1 VLPKKNIKYEILRRL
16 ILVFSQTDV
25 TTHTKKTVQIN
36 KNIPYYLTTVG
47 LFILMKFGFTIAGNN
62 DLTFLLKPT
71 EKLIGLLT
79 GSQSVYLSESGYF
92 HEHLNIIIDKSCSG
106 FNFWILCFLLFTYLT
121 VRHFDKSIHKFL
133 TIPTALFGAY
143 VLTIFVNTSRIFVSI
158 VVQSQT
164 KSIFLNHQDI
174 IHEAIGITT
183 NLTFLILAY
192 VLIENFLNHKR
203 YNAKFA

>member
-1 VLPKKNIKYEILRRL
+1 M
-16 ILVFSQTDV
+16 TA
-25 TTHTKKTVQIN
+25 
-36 KNIPYYLTTVG
+36 VG
-47 LFILMKFGFTIAGNN
+47 LFILLKFGFTLADNN

-71 EKLIGLLT
+71 DKLVGLLT
-79 GSQSVYLSESGYF
+79 GSQSVYISDNGYF

-121 VRHFDKSIHKFL
+121 VKHIDKSTHKFL
-133 TIPTALFGAY
+133 TIPTALFVAY

-174 IHEAIGITT
+174 LHEAIGITT
-183 NLTFLILAY
+183 NLTFLVLAY
-192 VLIENFLNHKR
+192 VLIEKFLTHKR